1 MNNHV
6 PVNAEDQLWLI
17 TQMMSESKKTILHM
31 GFPSMI
37 WGFCVSIGT
46 LLTYFM
52 SDRAWYKTILPLWI
66 VLFITAFGINM
77 FYFKQKDEKKRKS
90 TLIDRLFTN
99 LWIFI
104 AITVFLFW
112 VVSFTLKNSFPISY
126 ILCVVGILVSMGYW
140 LSGILA
146 GLKTIQ
152 ALSICWLIGSVMVL
166 LVPPSWAPVVIG
178 VWAFLFEAVP
188 GLILYVREQKQPL

>member
-1 MNNHV
+1 MNEHV
-6 PVNAEDQLWLI
+6 TVNAEDQLSLI
-17 TQMMSESKKTILHM
+17 TQMMRESKKTILHM
-31 GFPSMI
+31 GFPSMV

-46 LLTYFM
+46 LLTYFL
-52 SDRAWYKTILPLWI
+52 SGRSWYQMILPLWI
-66 VLFITAFGINM
+66 VLFTTAIGINM
-77 FYFKQKDEKKRKS
+77 LYFKQKDEKRRKS

-104 AITVFLFW
+104 AISVLLFW
-112 VVSFTLKNSFPISY
+112 IVSFYLKNSFPISF

-146 GLKTIQ
+146 GLRTVQ
-152 ALSICWLIGSVMVL
+152 VLSICWLIGSVMVL
-166 LVPPSWAPVVIG
+166 LVPPSWASGVIG

-188 GLILYVREQKQPL
+188 GLLLYVREQKEPL